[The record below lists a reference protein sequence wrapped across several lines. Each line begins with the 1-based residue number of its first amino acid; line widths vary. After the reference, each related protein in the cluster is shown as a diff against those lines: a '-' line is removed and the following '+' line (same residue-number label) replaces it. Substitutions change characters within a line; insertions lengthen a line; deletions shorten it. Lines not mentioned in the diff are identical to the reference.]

1 MRHNPHHEPPRVEA
15 IPVTIGSV
23 GVLGL
28 GLIGG
33 SIAAGL
39 RRAGVT
45 VWGFDVDDD
54 ALRVALN
61 RGVLDQIV
69 VHPSE
74 LGACEVIVVAVPPA
88 LIGEGLS
95 ELRGA
100 PSVLTDCASVKT
112 PVTAWASEHLPP
124 ESRGRFVGGHPMAG
138 FERNGPENANPDLF
152 EGAPWILTPL
162 EDTEPGA
169 VEAVAGMVTMLGA
182 HPVTMDPETHD
193 AHVALLSHLP
203 HVLAA
208 MLVLEA
214 QGLDSPSV
222 GGGSWRDLTRVAGA
236 DPDMWTQI
244 LGLNTAQ
251 VLARLDTLLDRLL
264 AVRHALV
271 RNDEPAIRRVF
282 EEARLAKEAT
292 RCD

>member
-1 MRHNPHHEPPRVEA
+1 MRHNPHHEPPRDEA

-23 GVLGL
+23 GVMGL

-33 SIAAGL
+33 SVAAGL

-45 VWGFDVDDD
+45 VWGFDLDD
-54 ALRVALN
+54 AALRGASN
-61 RGVLDQIV
+61 SGYLDEV
-69 VHPSE
+69 VVKPSE
-74 LGACEVIVVAVPPA
+74 LGACELVVVAVPPVGVADA
-88 LIGEGLS
+88 LT

-100 PSVLTDCASVKT
+100 PSVLTDCASVKS
-112 PVTAWASEHLPP
+112 PVTSWASEHLPP
-124 ESRGRFVGGHPMAG
+124 ETRKRLVGGHPMAG
-138 FERNGPENANPDLF
+138 FERNGFDHARPDLF

-162 EDTEPGA
+162 EDTDPRA
-169 VEAVAGMVTMLGA
+169 VEAVAEMVTALGA

-203 HVLAA
+203 HLLAA

-214 QGLDSPSV
+214 RGLDSPSV

-244 LGLNTAQ
+244 LGLNAAP
-251 VLARLDTLLDRLL
+251 VLSRLDALLDRLL

-271 RNDEPAIRRVF
+271 RNDDRAVRAVF
-282 EEARLAKEAT
+282 EEARLAKEVA